1 MKNILIYTFLLF
13 QVVLNA
19 QDTIYKRTGEIIPA
33 KIYEINIKEI
43 SYRRSDLLD
52 GPLFISSK
60 NEIKKIKYNN
70 GVIDSFAIVKEAI
83 TPQVVKNTISAY
95 LMQNYTNEIQTTF
108 RKGIYLYQ
116 SQQISD
122 RKVLYLALNKNQI
135 WKNSEIDFFANQYR
149 KNKALQCS
157 IGIGGAVV
165 GGISMAGSLI
175 STTYNSS
182 TNNDNAISA
191 SIFAVGT
198 SVLVASQII
207 SASFKFRAIKHSN
220 KLAELHNQLSKN

>member
-1 MKNILIYTFLLF
+1 MKNILFYTFLLF
-13 QVVLNA
+13 QAALNA

-60 NEIKKIKYNN
+60 NDIKKIKYNN

-95 LMQNYTNEIQTTF
+95 MMQNYINEIQPTF
-108 RKGIYLYQ
+108 RKGIYMYQ
-116 SQQISD
+116 NQQISD
-122 RKVLYLALNKNQI
+122 RTVLDLALNKNQI
-135 WKNSEIDFFANQYR
+135 WKNSDIDYFSKQYK
-149 KNKALQCS
+149 KNKELQYS
-157 IGIGGAVV
+157 VGLGGAAL
-165 GGISMAGSLI
+165 GGISMTGSLI
-175 STTYNSS
+175 YISNNSGTS
-182 TNNDNAISA
+182 DDNLISA
-191 SIFAVGT
+191 SVFAVGT

-207 SASFKFRAIKHSN
+207 SATFKIKSIKHSN
-220 KLAELHNQLSKN
+220 KLAELYNQLSKN

>member
-1 MKNILIYTFLLF
+1 MKSLKTGKSVNFDENAVKAYLL
-13 QVVLNA
+13 
-19 QDTIYKRTGEIIPA
+19 D
-33 KIYEINIKEI
+33 IKEI

-60 NEIKKIKYNN
+60 NEVKKIKYNN

-135 WKNSEIDFFANQYR
+135 WKNSEIDYFANQYR
-149 KNKALQCS
+149 KNKVLQCS

-165 GGISMAGSLI
+165 GGISMGYRYQPVNKHFNFRTGIETILGKRIDKESVF
-175 STTYNSS
+175 
-182 TNNDNAISA
+182 AITA
-191 SIFAVGT
+191 HM
-198 SVLVASQII
+198 
-207 SASFKFRAIKHSN
+207 SFGYTF
-220 KLAELHNQLSKN
+220 